1 MNLRSPARL
10 RVVVVEDSLVQRA
23 HLVRTL
29 EAEGDITVVGQAEGA
44 QEAASLV
51 HELRPDVVTL
61 DLHIPEGGGRYAI
74 EQIMGHSPTPILVL
88 SAAVESR
95 ESDSAVEALVAGAV
109 DALPKP
115 RRWTD
120 ADEAMVRDRVRAL
133 RGVTVVR
140 HPRGR
145 RPVPGSGGSTM
156 PGGTRASHTHHVVG
170 IAAST
175 GGPPALAEVLGGL
188 DGLAAPVLV
197 VQHLHADFVEGL
209 VEWMARATSL
219 SVRLARD
226 GEPVEPGGVYIGPG
240 GLHLRIDAERR
251 IELRPDPT
259 TLHRPSANELFRSLA
274 RHVGADGIG
283 ALLTGMGDDG
293 AAGLLAMRHA
303 GGVTI
308 AQDRETCAVY
318 GMPRAAL
325 ANGAVTTPVPLDQVA
340 RAIRRATVGVAA

>member
-1 MNLRSPARL
+1 MNPRPSARV
-10 RVVVVEDSLVQRA
+10 RVVVEDSLVQRA

-29 EAEGDITVVGQAEGA
+29 EAEGDITVIGQAEGA

-61 DLHIPEGGGRYAI
+61 DLHIPEGGGRYVI

-145 RPVPGSGGSTM
+145 RPAGSTGSTI
-156 PGGTRASHTHHVVG
+156 PGGARAAHTRHVVG
-170 IAAST
+170 LAAST

-188 DGLAAPVLV
+188 NGLTAPVLV

-209 VEWMARATSL
+209 VEWMAHATSL
-219 SVRLARD
+219 SVRMARD
-226 GEPVEPGGVYIGPG
+226 GEPVEPGAVYIGPG

-251 IELRPDPT
+251 IELRPDPL
-259 TLHRPSANELFRSLA
+259 TLHRPSADELFRSLA
-274 RHVGADGIG
+274 RHVGADAIG
-283 ALLTGMGDDG
+283 ALLAGMGDDG

-325 ANGAVTTPVPLDQVA
+325 QNGAVTTTLPLDQVA
-340 RAIRRATVGVAA
+340 RAIRRATVGVSA